1 MSFQNKLFFAT
12 IPFYLAAVALFGGD
26 DLADGIGDLFEKRAQ
41 SVVAIEYFIQREL
54 DRSPVDTVGLVI
66 DHEGLIVINESAVP
80 NWLPPDQ
87 FKDFI
92 VFPPGEGGDG
102 YKAEFLGSD
111 HLNGW
116 NYLRV
121 EEALW
126 PRLVPI
132 TEFETIIPVMGQKLW
147 GIGVLDQNFDY
158 RAYFLDG
165 RMAMMQKVPLKL
177 GFSESL
183 LASPGCPVFDF
194 QGRFAGWAGNPVT
207 RERILLR
214 DGRQSRVGFRP
225 IRESGAFLFADEFFA
240 NLGRVPTDPAG
251 DPQPWIGIAGMQPID
266 REVASF
272 LGLEDQGAVVVSTIL
287 EGSPAE
293 DSHLQSRDIIV
304 SVDGE
309 VLPKFR
315 PDVIVQNYFERLVL
329 SKKPGETLTLEVV
342 RGDGREHVEIIV
354 GDHPKPLKKAR
365 RQYLADLGLSVR
377 EFVVYDAVRQRIPFA
392 NAPGV
397 IAQFVKPNSP
407 VHAAGLQ
414 LGDWIKEIDGVAVSS
429 YETAV
434 ELLASI
440 ENDES
445 RNEFVL
451 LIDRHNQ
458 TSVLRVKL
466 R

>member
-1 MSFQNKLFFAT
+1 MKLRNHL
-12 IPFYLAAVALFGGD
+12 PFVLTPICLAAVSLFGGD
-26 DLADGIGDLFEKRAQ
+26 DLAEGVGDLFTERAK

-66 DHEGLIVINESAVP
+66 DSEGLIVINESAVP
-80 NWLPPDQ
+80 NWLPPDH
-87 FKDFI
+87 FKDFK
-92 VFPPGEGGDG
+92 VYPPGEGGDG
-102 YKAEFLGSD
+102 YEAEYLGSD
-111 HLNGW
+111 YLNGW
-116 NYLRV
+116 HYLKV
-121 EEALW
+121 EEALR

-132 TEFETIIPVMGQKLW
+132 AKFETTTPVMGQKLW
-147 GIGVLDQNFDY
+147 GIGILDQNFDY

-165 RMAMMQKVPLKL
+165 RMAMMQKVPLKI
-177 GFSESL
+177 GFSENL

-194 QGRFAGWAGNPVT
+194 KGRFAGWAGNPVT

-240 NLGRVPTDPAG
+240 NIGRVPADPAG
-251 DPQPWIGIAGMQPID
+251 DPRPWIGIAGMQPID
-266 REVASF
+266 REVARF
-272 LGLEDQGAVVVSTIL
+272 LGLEDQGAVAISTIL

-293 DSHLQSRDIIV
+293 GSNLQSRDIIV

-309 VLPKFR
+309 ILPKFR

-329 SKKPGETLTLEVV
+329 LKKPGETLALEVV
-342 RGDGREHVEIIV
+342 RGDGREHVEIVV
-354 GDHPKPLKKAR
+354 GDHPKTLNKAR

-377 EFVVYDAVRQRIPFA
+377 EFVVYDAIRQRIPFLD
-392 NAPGV
+392 APGV

-414 LGDWIKEIDGVAVSS
+414 LRDWIKEIDGEAVSN

-434 ELLASI
+434 ELLSSI

-445 RNEFVL
+445 RDEFVL